1 MITKERGGNVKTK
14 CSQPDT
20 ANTQGKRGFPE
31 IKQKCPSQSPS
42 LFHSRSSLR
51 LARPRI
57 VLAPFFQPVW
67 LHHISF
73 LLHQLGFVMP
83 TTISSIPFLFIYPY
97 MPIFVFFCID
107 MRAFA
112 CGCAPAC
119 FCERGVPSH
128 LFVSLSFFFCH
139 GQLSCY
145 IS

>member
-1 MITKERGGNVKTK
+1 MLTARYSQYTREKRVPRNKTK
-14 CSQPDT
+14 MSKPKPFPIPLPIVASSSCST
-20 ANTQGKRGFPE
+20 TH
-31 IKQKCPSQSPS
+31 CSSP
-42 LFHSRSSLR
+42 L
-51 LARPRI
+51 
-57 VLAPFFQPVW
+57 FFQPVW